1 MTTVVFTLKGLDGV
15 PIPNT
20 AFTITAGLPD
30 EVYDPEVVVPP
41 KQTFITDALGVA
53 TVELVATAAPYYMA
67 KATQSSDDMIAYK
80 FFVPESSG
88 TLVGEMLYVD
98 LGLHQRLLNDRSLLS
113 LIETKVSVTNAANL
127 AIMHATSVADAVVTA
142 TTAATTATTQAGA
155 AATQAMNAA
164 ASAVSAENS
173 ADAADALATSLAVV
187 VGADNT
193 VALLVGYSPLEN
205 GMQFH
210 AVAYHSDYA
219 SSPQGPQGGGLFI
232 WSATTPKSSHN
243 GGTIISPTVPWDGN
257 HGTHEAFLLGTGET
271 TPAGNGCW
279 LRMYKELTSAD
290 FGTVGEGTT
299 IDDAPALRAFLNFCV
314 SKNAEAKIPAGKYLL
329 NSPIRLT
336 NIDRLTIRGSGSNS
350 TILKRGDNVITTSF
364 TEMLTFRAKTGGAAK
379 VNVHGLT
386 FDGNARGNPA
396 YFNIQPIS
404 GTFQVGESLENKDVT
419 ISEVGVNT
427 LKFNRY
433 MTDTLSGELITGAT
447 SGATAIVSITDV
459 NPTTVDIESVV
470 GTFQVGESLVGRTA
484 VISEVKAGSLKFST
498 INSSFT
504 GPVTIT
510 GATSGATAVVTTKFD
525 AYEWEQSHCMRFDP
539 LLVGDF
545 ETAMVSDIQG
555 YDPTADVINFSGGAA
570 KTHGDIMVSDVV
582 CTLRNRVR
590 SDINI
595 TGSYRSLEIT
605 RAKVNSMEI
614 ELNSYNSSL
623 PNATVLSDIITRN
636 LDLAAEGS
644 TDVTGFP
651 SATLTNIQISET
663 AFLCNFNAI
672 INGCRF
678 ALNSG
683 LRFVRGKWSMKNCAF
698 VANNGFTETKLVYY
712 SANGTNPRKLDFSNC
727 EFSMEGTGALTRYFE
742 DDNSFGSSY
751 LVNNAPVFT
760 TQEPV
765 NFTLCVFKGSTV
777 RSAYFRSGKF
787 VFDRCRHEYAG
798 AAILQ
803 STTSAVGIAN
813 ELTMSGNLVSDA
825 SGWLYEPPIAFSPG
839 APIKIWMSGNLSRT
853 LGQLVYFTRYDK
865 IAPPHGAAAGINAVL
880 EFQQIDREF
889 ESGAEPTTGSWMTG
903 MIVWNSAA
911 AAAGKV
917 GWVVTTSGT
926 AGSGAVFKPFGLI
939 DA

>member
-1 MTTVVFTLKGLDGV
+1 MTTVVFTLKDLDGV

-20 AFTITAGLPD
+20 AFTITAALPD

-41 KQTFITDALGVA
+41 EQTFTTDALGVA

-80 FFVPESSG
+80 FFVPESSD

-113 LIETKVSVTNAANL
+113 LIETKVSVTNTANL
-127 AIMHATSVADAVVTA
+127 AIMYADAAEANATSVAAAVVTA

-155 AATQAMNAA
+155 ATTQALNAA
-164 ASAVSAENS
+164 ASAVAAENS

-257 HGTHEAFLLGTGET
+257 YGTHEAFLLGTGET

-290 FGTVGEGTT
+290 FGTVGEGAT

-336 NIDRLTIRGSGSNS
+336 SIDRLTIRGSGSNS
-350 TILKRGDNVITTSF
+350 TILKRGNNVVTASF

-396 YFNIQPIS
+396 YFNIHTIT
-404 GTFQVGESLENKDVT
+404 GTFQVGESLVGKDVT

-433 MTDTLSGELITGAT
+433 MTDTFSGELVTGAT
-447 SGATAIVSITDV
+447 SGATAIVAITDV
-459 NPTTVDIESVV
+459 NPNTVYIESVV

-484 VISEVKAGSLKFST
+484 VIATVSASKLTFSSV
-498 INSSFT
+498 NSSFT

-582 CTLRNRVR
+582 CTLRNRTR
-590 SDINI
+590 SDITI

-651 SATLTNIQISET
+651 PATLTNIQITET
-663 AFLCNFNAI
+663 AFLANFNAI

-683 LRFVRGKWSMKNCAF
+683 LRFVRGKWSMKNCVF

-712 SANGTNPRKLDFSNC
+712 SSNGTNPRKLDFSNC

-742 DDNSFGSSY
+742 DDNSFGSSS
-751 LVNNAPVFT
+751 T
-760 TQEPV
+760 TQEAV

-798 AAILQ
+798 ASILQ
-803 STTSAVGIAN
+803 STPSAAGIAN
-813 ELTMSGNLVSDA
+813 ELTMSGNMISDA
-825 SGWLYEPPIAFSPG
+825 SGWLYEPPIAFSTG
-839 APIKIWMSGNLSRT
+839 APIKVWMSGNLSRT

-865 IAPPHGAAAGINAVL
+865 IAPPHGAAVGADAVL

-889 ESGAEPTTGSWMTG
+889 ESGAEPTTGRWMTS
-903 MIVWNSAA
+903 MIVWNNAA